1 MVNLKKIERMKN
13 KSDFA
18 HKRLGL
24 RDIKN
29 VNCRFIIPSTIT
41 ESNIQLL
48 LVPFISYNL
57 SYPMK
62 STRFAF
68 LNHPEHNG
76 FSFQLV
82 GRNAKVPMRF
92 QSTINLNSKEALKQ
106 WAHKKEVMLR
116 KEFQKAYNTVY
127 NDLDG
132 DPKVLWYNIIKNI
145 QIPIDILEHISEHF
159 THQIVIFTE
168 RAELD
173 KSGQIPISLIE
184 LPNSITSP
192 TLVKASPL
200 YS

>member
-18 HKRLGL
+18 HKLLGL

-29 VNCRFIIPSTIT
+29 VSDRFIFPSTIT

-57 SYPMK
+57 SYPME
-62 STRFAF
+62 STKFAF

-127 NDLDG
+127 NDLDS
-132 DPKVLWYNIIKNI
+132 DPKALWYNNI
-145 QIPIDILEHISEHF
+145 RNMQVPIDILEHVSEHF
-159 THQIVIFTE
+159 THQIVIISE
-168 RAELD
+168 RGELNKD
-173 KSGQIPISLIE
+173 GQISISMIQ
-184 LPNSITSP
+184 LPNSTTAP
-192 TLVKASPL
+192 VLVKTSTL